1 MDIGKSKD
9 NNNYNNN
16 YNGSYNDSYNDKQR
30 DIKKEILI
38 VVDELSFRGSNEE
51 EERIGVIGIIN
62 NEKKN
67 NGLNV
72 TSKHQQLTFGIIKAL
87 LNIKVSNI

>member
-1 MDIGKSKD
+1 MD
-9 NNNYNNN
+9 
-16 YNGSYNDSYNDKQR
+16 
-30 DIKKEILI
+30 KKIFI
-38 VVDELSFRGSNEE
+38 IIDELSFRGSNEE
-51 EERIGVIGIIN
+51 EEKIGVFDIIN

-87 LNIKVSNI
+87 LNIKMANI